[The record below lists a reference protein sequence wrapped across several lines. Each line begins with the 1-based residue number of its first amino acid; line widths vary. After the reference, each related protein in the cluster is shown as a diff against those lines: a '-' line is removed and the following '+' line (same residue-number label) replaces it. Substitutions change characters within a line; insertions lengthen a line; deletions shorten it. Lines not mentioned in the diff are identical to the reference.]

1 MAISNDVTRKSS
13 SYQHKTRDRN
23 TMLRIVERSSN
34 YFLRPRL
41 SPSTYSTDLSFVG
54 QITIVHNKTR
64 IYTRCHSFSFRWVFP
79 LGHKR
84 KPRAEAP
91 KTKSRIKEIW
101 FFWCL
106 YVFTVKRPL
115 TLFSHSYQ
123 ELCLSTR
130 SLLST
135 DSRRCRETIASSR
148 SAIT

>member
-41 SPSTYSTDLSFVG
+41 SPSTYSTDLSLDKLRSS
-54 QITIVHNKTR
+54 IIKHE
-64 IYTRCHSFSFRWVFP
+64 YTRELPLVQFRWAFP